1 MMGGSYQKIPMLSF
15 SGNPYGTFVN
25 MELFVLPVL
34 EKMTGSQRYRV
45 EYREGT
51 WQKPLKRPG
60 KCRGLYGRDGR
71 MER

>member
-1 MMGGSYQKIPMLSF
+1 MV
-15 SGNPYGTFVN
+15 TFVN

-51 WQKPLKRPG
+51 LAETLLKKTG
-60 KCRGLYGRDGR
+60 KSAAVLYGRDGR